1 MPGFDL
7 QYVLI
12 SILVLTVSLSTH
24 EYAHARIAMAL
35 GDDTAEKAGRLTLN
49 PLAHLEPLGTLAF
62 LLLRIGWAKPV
73 PVDPSKLE
81 KAKDPKHGMML
92 VSIAGPLS
100 NLLVAFIA
108 AFLYNLTR
116 VIGYFLLQRPN
127 VNLDTT
133 VSVLNVFVTI
143 FLAFYYS
150 NVSLAIFNL
159 IPLPPLDG
167 SKILAFFLPP
177 KASYY
182 MYKYQRYISFAML
195 LLFIFAGSYVA
206 KFMSIVSKPFY
217 YVLMR
222 PWESLAN
229 VIIH

>member
-24 EYAHARIAMAL
+24 EYAHARMAMAL
-35 GDDTAEKAGRLTLN
+35 GDDTAEKSGRLTLN
-49 PLAHLEPLGTLAF
+49 PLAHLELLGTLAF

-73 PVDPSKLE
+73 PVNPSKLE
-81 KAKDPKHGMML
+81 KAKDAEHGMML

-116 VIGYFLLQRPN
+116 VLGYFLLQRPN
-127 VNLDTT
+127 INVDTT
-133 VSVLNVFVTI
+133 VFVLNIFVTI

-167 SKILAFFLPP
+167 SKILAFFLPS

-182 MYKYQRYISFAML
+182 MYKYQRYISFAMI
-195 LLFIFAGSYVA
+195 LLFIFAGSYIA
-206 KFMSIVSKPFY
+206 KFMSMVSKPFY

-222 PWESLAN
+222 PWEILAN
-229 VIIH
+229 VIIN